1 MSRAAFALATL
12 VALGCHG
19 SPTQPDAV
27 LGQPFDVRAGAT
39 ADLPDG
45 IRLRF
50 DSVLSDSRCPID
62 AICVRAGEAVIA
74 ITISKAGTVTAEF
87 DVQTDPPD
95 RRSAIYSGHSITLTG
110 LQPFPRSDRQVQ
122 PSDYVATFVVN
133 VR

>member
-1 MSRAAFALATL
+1 MRHLLIAA
-12 VALGCHG
+12 VAAMACGG

-27 LGQPFDVRAGAT
+27 MGQPFEVRAGTT
-39 ADLPDG
+39 AELPDG

-74 ITISKAGTVTAEF
+74 ITLSKAGTVAAEF

-95 RRSAIYSGHSITLTG
+95 RRSAVYSGHSITLTA
-110 LQPFPRSDRQVQ
+110 LQPFPRSDRQFQ

>member
-1 MSRAAFALATL
+1 MKYVLLAAI
-12 VALGCHG
+12 VAMGCG
-19 SPTQPDAV
+19 GNPTQPDAA
-27 LGQPFDVRAGAT
+27 LGQPFEVRAGTT
-39 ADLPDG
+39 AELPDG

-62 AICVRAGEAVIA
+62 AICVRAGEAVVA
-74 ITISKAGTVTAEF
+74 ITLSKAGTVTAEF

-95 RRSAIYSGHSITLTG
+95 RRSANYSGHSVTLTA

-122 PSDYVATFVVN
+122 PSDYVATFIVN

>member
-1 MSRAAFALATL
+1 MKYVVLAAIVS
-12 VALGCHG
+12 VACGR
-19 SPTQPDAV
+19 SPTQPDV
-27 LGQPFDVRAGAT
+27 VTGQPFDVRAGAT
-39 ADLPDG
+39 VELPDG

-62 AICVRAGEAVIA
+62 AVCVRAGEAVVA
-74 ITISKAGTVTAEF
+74 ITLSKAGTVAAEF

-95 RRSAIYSGHSITLTG
+95 RRSAVYSGHSITLTA

>member
-1 MSRAAFALATL
+1 MAC
-12 VALGCHG
+12 GG

-27 LGQPFDVRAGAT
+27 LGQPFEVRAAT
-39 ADLPDG
+39 TAELPDG

-74 ITISKAGTVTAEF
+74 ITLSKAGTVGAEF

-95 RRSAIYSGHSITLTG
+95 RRSAVYSGHSITLTA
-110 LQPFPRSDRQVQ
+110 LQPFPRSDRQF
-122 PSDYVATFVVN
+122 PLSDYVATFVVN

>member
-1 MSRAAFALATL
+1 MAC
-12 VALGCHG
+12 GG

-27 LGQPFDVRAGAT
+27 MGQPFEVRAGTT
-39 ADLPDG
+39 AELPDG

-50 DSVLSDSRCPID
+50 DSMLSDSRCPID

-74 ITISKAGTVTAEF
+74 ITLSKAGTVAAEF

-95 RRSAIYSGHSITLTG
+95 RRSAVYSGHSITLTA
-110 LQPFPRSDRQVQ
+110 LQPFPRSDRQFQ

>member
-1 MSRAAFALATL
+1 MRYLLLGTLAAIA
-12 VALGCHG
+12 CNG
-19 SPTQPDAV
+19 SPTQPDAPV
-27 LGQPFDVRAGAT
+27 GQPFEVRAGST
-39 ADLPDG
+39 AELPDG

-62 AICVRAGEAVIA
+62 AICVRAGEAIIA
-74 ITISKAGTVTAEF
+74 ITLSKTGSVAAGF

-95 RRSAIYSGHSITLTG
+95 RRSAAYAGHSITLTA
-110 LQPFPRSDRQVQ
+110 LQPFPRSDRQFQ

>member
-1 MSRAAFALATL
+1 LRYIVIAAL
-12 VALGCHG
+12 VSIGCGG
-19 SPTQPDAV
+19 SPTQPDVVA
-27 LGQPFDVRAGAT
+27 GQPFDVRAGAT

-45 IRLRF
+45 VRLRF
-50 DSVLSDSRCPID
+50 DSVLSDSRCPLD

-74 ITISKAGTVTAEF
+74 ITLSKTGSVAAEF
-87 DVQTDPPD
+87 EVQTDPPA
-95 RRSAIYSGHSITLTG
+95 RRSAVYGGHSITLTA

>member
-1 MSRAAFALATL
+1 MRYIAFAAL
-12 VALGCHG
+12 VAVACNGN
-19 SPTQPDAV
+19 PTQPDAV
-27 LGQPFDVRAGAT
+27 AGQPFEVRAGST
-39 ADLPDG
+39 AELPDG

-62 AICVRAGEAVIA
+62 AICIRAGEAVIA
-74 ITISKAGTVTAEF
+74 ITLSKAGSAAARF

-95 RRSAIYSGHSITLTG
+95 RRSASYSGHSITLTA

-122 PSDYVATFVVN
+122 PSGYAATFVVN